1 MSGIGSSL
9 AGGTSRRGFLKRAG
23 LAGLAAGGATVVS
36 GMTFG
41 NVFAMG
47 DEADHEG
54 GDRTLDVFNG
64 ALTAEQLAVTFYY
77 NGLQTNPGVFVDV
90 LSPDHVHYFQAA
102 LWEEHRHAQLF
113 AAVGGSSLAGATPK
127 FFFPTSSFTDQHTFL
142 AVLSALE
149 DAFIGAY
156 LAAVG
161 DWSREDSRARET
173 VPEGFTPSQ
182 LAQIAAQIMGVEAE
196 HRVLGRDVD
205 GKAVPNNRILE
216 KALFRSVGMVAN
228 HSGTA
233 VGALLPFVTGGAGFS
248 VTALPLPTDSQVMAA
263 ATPATIAA
271 LENDFPGGLAKP

>member
-1 MSGIGSSL
+1 MKDISSSL
-9 AGGTSRRGFLKRAG
+9 VGATNRRGFLKRAG

-41 NVFAMG
+41 NVFAESDDEG
-47 DEADHEG
+47 DT
-54 GDRTLDVFNG
+54 TLDIFNG

-77 NGLQTNPGVFVDV
+77 NGLQTNLQINPTFKDV

-113 AAVGGSSLAGATPK
+113 AAVGGTSLAGPAPK
-127 FFFPTSSFTDQHTFL
+127 FFFPTGSFTDQHTFL
-142 AVLSALE
+142 SVLSALE

-161 DWSREDSRARET
+161 DWSRKDSEARET
-173 VPEGFTPSQ
+173 VPEGYTPSQ

-205 GKAVPNNRILE
+205 NQSVPNNRILE
-216 KALFRSVGMVAN
+216 KVLFRSVGTVAN
-228 HSGTA
+228 STGTA
-233 VGALLPFVTGGAGFS
+233 VGALLPFVTGVAGFS
-248 VTALPLPTDSQVMAA
+248 DTALPLPTDTQVMD
-263 ATPATIAA
+263 ATTSATIAA

>member
-1 MSGIGSSL
+1 MKDVRSSL
-9 AGGTSRRGFLKRAG
+9 DRATSRRGFLQRAG
-23 LAGLAAGGATVVS
+23 FVGLAAGGATLAS

-41 NVFAMG
+41 TAFAQDQEEENG
-47 DEADHEG
+47 A
-54 GDRTLDVFNG
+54 GDRTLDIFNG

-77 NGLQTNPGVFVDV
+77 NGLQTNAAIFGDV
-90 LSPDHVHYFQAA
+90 LSTDHIHYFQAA

-113 AAVGGSSLAGATPK
+113 TAVGGSSLAGPAPK
-127 FFFPTSSFTDQHTFL
+127 FFFPSDSFTVQHTFL

-161 DWSREDSRARET
+161 DWSRNESRARET
-173 VPEGFTPSQ
+173 VPEGFKASQ

-205 GKAVPNNRILE
+205 NQKVPNNRILE
-216 KALFRSVGMVAN
+216 EALFRSIGTVAN
-228 HSGTA
+228 HTGTA

-248 VTALPLPTDSQVMAA
+248 AMALPLPNDGQVIAA
-263 ATPATIAA
+263 ATSATIAA
-271 LENDFPGGLAKP
+271 LENDFPGGLAQP

>member
-1 MSGIGSSL
+1 MKDISSSL
-9 AGGTSRRGFLKRAG
+9 AGATSRRGFLKRAG

-36 GMTFG
+36 GVAFG
-41 NVFAMG
+41 NVFARS
-47 DEADHEG
+47 DEG
-54 GDRTLDVFNG
+54 GDTTLDIFNG

-77 NGLQTNPGVFVDV
+77 NGLQTNPAVFVDV

-113 AAVGGSSLAGATPK
+113 AAVGGTSLTGPGPK
-127 FFFPTSSFTDQHTFL
+127 FFFPAGTFTNQHTFL

-156 LAAVG
+156 LAAIG
-161 DWSREDSRARET
+161 DWSREGSAAQET
-173 VPEGFTPSQ
+173 VPEGLTPAQ

-196 HRVLGRDVD
+196 HRVLGRDID
-205 GKAVPNNRILE
+205 NQPVPNNRILE
-216 KALFRSVGMVAN
+216 KVLFGAIGTVAN
-228 HSGTA
+228 NSGTA

-248 VTALPLPTDSQVMAA
+248 ATPLPLPADTQVMAV
-263 ATPATIAA
+263 TTSATIAA